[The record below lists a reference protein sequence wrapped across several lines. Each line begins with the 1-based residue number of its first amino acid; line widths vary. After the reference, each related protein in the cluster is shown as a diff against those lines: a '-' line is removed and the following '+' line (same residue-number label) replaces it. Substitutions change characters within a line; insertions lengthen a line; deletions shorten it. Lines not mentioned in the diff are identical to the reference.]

1 MTQALV
7 IDLYHTFPR
16 VSLRDVQRSSWHII
30 RWTDQGFVTTD
41 LFKIWSPPK
50 SADHLWTVDEVEAVS
65 SHVQD
70 VARPIGKTAALEDD
84 TAK

>member
-1 MTQALV
+1 MPQALV
-7 IDLYHTFPR
+7 IDLYHIFPR
-16 VSLRDVQRSSWHII
+16 VTLHDVQRSSWNII

-41 LFKIWSPPK
+41 LFKIWSPGK
-50 SADHLWTVDEVEAVS
+50 SADHLWTVEEVEPVS

-70 VARPIGKTAALEDD
+70 VARPIGKAAALEDD